1 MPVLRNQRTEP
12 LALTAD
18 ALNTGIVAAY
28 SWASEDGS
36 TSTSNG
42 IDHSGNTRNWTV
54 SGTTPPIVTTSA
66 GKGRDTS
73 NGRTVHNIYYTLPSL
88 NSLGMAVGTG
98 AFSIWKRMRM
108 PSVAA
113 ANTVVRSTGRLT
125 SGNAQPAITFG
136 VYEVVGTG
144 YCLYPYFGAGTTKMN
159 WNDAGNPANAIN
171 SIVDLHITRSAAG
184 GTVKFYVNGALVKT
198 VVGDTE
204 NFAATTN
211 QATIAGLYDNS
222 AGAEQDF
229 VLLDDIYWTREL
241 SVAEVGAHAANP
253 YSYYTNAAVADS
265 ITVSTPSA
273 SSTVGTNIA
282 ISGTYAG
289 GNTPTTIEASFNGG
303 AYADVA
309 VAPAGG
315 IFSGTLSGQTAGT
328 GTLTVR
334 WKNFP
339 SVLATVTSL
348 TVVTN
353 SITFTVPNTPATAAV
368 PYRLFQRDASNNS
381 TVRITG
387 TYVGTPTNIESRW
400 NGGGWTTLVTSP
412 TGGTFDA
419 TRVLSGVGQGA
430 LEIRFSNAT
439 TITASLAA
447 VGVGDVYLVIGQSNH
462 VGKSNIYVPAMAPA
476 GNPSW
481 LPIERDK
488 SGTWRQNVETAG
500 VKFDDATGAIYSVH
514 VDPTPIGSY
523 FGNLATRIM
532 AAGVPC
538 AFIPLAM
545 GSTTISAWAVN
556 LATTQLYGAALA
568 TATSVGDYKAA
579 LWWQGESN
587 CGDGTTRATYEA
599 ALNVLVNDWYT
610 RTGKKWV
617 LMNINAT
624 GCAVGSA
631 GTSSSDTGFNA
642 IHAAIANVAATNANV
657 VGIADM
663 NGAFSGSVHYGATGA
678 ETIEVGLRAFNV
690 LNAAYY
696 ARTVTITLVN
706 SVGATLPSLT
716 GLKWALFD
724 QATPDLLVAPSSK
737 GSGASTNGAGVL
749 QLIIPTTG
757 LAVNGTG
764 WLIVSD
770 SDGTTTQSPASKA
783 FSAPVIVA

>member
-1 MPVLRNQRTEP
+1 MPVLRSQRIEP

-36 TSTSNG
+36 TATSNG
-42 IDHSGNTRNWTV
+42 KDNSGNSRHWTV
-54 SGTTPPIVTTSA
+54 AGTTPPIVTTSA

-98 AFSIWKRMRM
+98 AFSVWKRMRM

-113 ANTVVRSTGRLT
+113 ANTVVRSVGRLN
-125 SGNAQPAITFG
+125 SGNAQSAITFG

-171 SIVDLHITRSAAG
+171 SVVDLHITRSAAG
-184 GTVKFYVNGALVKT
+184 GTVKFYVNGTLVKT
-198 VVGDTE
+198 VSGDTE

-229 VLLDDIYWTREL
+229 ILLDDIYWTREL

-253 YSYYTNAAVADS
+253 YSYYSNSAVADS
-265 ITVSTPSA
+265 ITVSTPTNG
-273 SSTVGTNIA
+273 STVGTNIT
-282 ISGTYAG
+282 ITGTYAG

-309 VAPAGG
+309 VAPTGG
-315 IFSGTLSGQTAGT
+315 TFSGVLSGQSVGT

-334 WKNFP
+334 WKNLP
-339 SVLATVTSL
+339 AVLTTVTSL
-348 TVVTN
+348 TVVAN
-353 SITFTVPNTPATAAV
+353 SIAFTVPGTPATAAV
-368 PYRLFQRDASNNS
+368 PYRLFQRDASNNA
-381 TVRITG
+381 TIRITG
-387 TYVGTPTNIESRW
+387 TYVGTPTSIESSW
-400 NGGGWTTLVTSP
+400 NGSAWTTLVASP
-412 TGGTFDA
+412 TGGVFD
-419 TRVLSGVGQGA
+419 TTTVLSGVGQGN
-430 LEIRFSNAT
+430 LSIRFSNAT
-439 TITASLAA
+439 GVVASLAY
-447 VGVGDVYLVIGQSNH
+447 VGVGDVYLVLGQSNH
-462 VGKSNIYVPAMAPA
+462 VGKSNIYVPAVAPI

-481 LPIERDK
+481 IPIERDK
-488 SGTWRQNVETAG
+488 AGTWRQNVETAG
-500 VKFDDATGAIYSVH
+500 TKFDDATGAIYSVH
-514 VDPTPIGSY
+514 ADPTPLGSY

-532 AAGVPC
+532 AVGVPC
-538 AFIPLAM
+538 AFIPCAM
-545 GSTTISAWAVN
+545 GSTSIAAWAVN

-568 TATSVGDYKAA
+568 TATSIGGYKAA
-579 LWWQGESN
+579 LWWQGETN
-587 CGDGTTRATYEA
+587 CGDGTTRSSYESS
-599 ALNVLVNDWYT
+599 LNILVDDWFT

-617 LMNINAT
+617 LMNLNST
-624 GCAVGSA
+624 GCAVGSG

-642 IHAAIANVAATNANV
+642 IHAAIANVATTNANV

-678 ETIEVGLRAFNV
+678 ETIEVGLRAFNT
-690 LNAAYY
+690 LNVAYY
-696 ARTVTITLVN
+696 ARKVQMNLVTSSGTPIAN
-706 SVGATLPSLT
+706 LT

-724 QATPDLLVAPSSK
+724 NVSPTAFIAPASSGVGATTDVSGLLTLVIPATTLPA
-737 GSGASTNGAGVL
+737 SGL
-749 QLIIPTTG
+749 
-757 LAVNGTG
+757 G
-764 WLIVSD
+764 WLVVTD
-770 SDGTTTQSPASKA
+770 SDGTNTQVPPAKA
-783 FSAPVIVA
+783 FSGVVVVQ

>member
-12 LALTAD
+12 LSLTAD
-18 ALNTGIVAAY
+18 ALNTGIVSAH

-42 IDHSGNTRNWTV
+42 VDHSGNARNWTV
-54 SGTTPPIVTTSA
+54 SANGTPLVVSTT
-66 GKGRDTS
+66 GGNGRDTT
-73 NGRTVHNIYYTLPSL
+73 NGKTVLNRYYTAPNL
-88 NSLGMAVGTG
+88 NTLGMAVGTG
-98 AFSIWKRMRM
+98 AFSIYRKIRM
-108 PSVAA
+108 PSVSPAA
-113 ANTVVRSTGRLT
+113 TQLRSIGRFTDGSAEKL
-125 SGNAQPAITFG
+125 SLS
-136 VYEVVGTG
+136 VYEILGTG
-144 YCLYPYFGAGTTKMN
+144 YVWQPNLGNGTATLV
-159 WNDAGNPANAIN
+159 WNDAGNVIYAPNGI
-171 SIVDLHITRSAAG
+171 SILHITRSAAG
-184 GTVKFYVNGALVKT
+184 VLKFYIGGALIKT
-198 VVGDTE
+198 ISGNTTD
-204 NFAATTN
+204 FLATTN
-211 QATIAGLYDNS
+211 QVSAAGLFSNGN
-222 AGAEQDF
+222 AATGDF
-229 VLLDDIYWTREL
+229 ILIDDINWNREL
-241 SVAEVGAHAANP
+241 SVAEVAAHAANP
-253 YSYYTNAAVADS
+253 YAYYTNTSVADS
-265 ITVSTPSA
+265 ITVSTPA
-273 SSTVGTNIA
+273 NGSTVGTNIT

-289 GNTPTTIEASFNGG
+289 GNTPTTVEASFNGG
-303 AYADVA
+303 AYADV
-309 VAPAGG
+309 VVTPTGG
-315 IFSGTLSGQTAGT
+315 TFSGILSGQLAGT

-334 WKNFP
+334 WKNSP
-339 SVLATVTSL
+339 AILATVASL
-348 TVVTN
+348 TVVAN

-368 PYRLFQRDASNNS
+368 PYRLFQRDASNNA

-400 NGGGWTTLVTSP
+400 KGGTWTTLVASP
-412 TGGTFDA
+412 IGGTFDT

-439 TITASLAA
+439 TITASIAA

-462 VGKSNIYVPAMAPA
+462 VGKSAIYVPAVAPV

-488 SGTWRQNVETAG
+488 AGTWRHNVETAG

-514 VDPTPIGSY
+514 ADPTPTGSY

-532 AAGVPC
+532 AVGVPC

-545 GSTTISAWAVN
+545 GSTSIAAWAVN
-556 LATTQLYGAALA
+556 LSTTWLYGAALA
-568 TATSVGDYKAA
+568 TATAIGDYKAV

-587 CGDGTTRATYEA
+587 SGDGTTRATYES

-610 RTGKKWV
+610 RTGKKWA

-624 GCAVGSA
+624 GCGVGSA
-631 GTSSSDTGFNA
+631 GTSSSDNGFNA
-642 IHAAIANVAATNANV
+642 IHAAIASVAETNANV

-663 NGAFSGSVHYGATGA
+663 NGAFSGSVHYGTTGA

-724 QATPDLLVAPSSK
+724 QATPDLLIAPSSK
-737 GSGASTNGAGVL
+737 GSGASTNVAGVL
-749 QLIIPTTG
+749 QLVIPTTG

-783 FSAPVIVA
+783 FCAPVIVA